1 MKKAAI
7 GILSLLLLTGCW
19 DRLPLRN
26 LQLVDIAGLDLDEE
40 SGDVELAFIV
50 TKLKSAGQ
58 GQGSPKSEVTVL
70 KGPSLVEAV
79 GQAEYLDRAPF
90 LTVSTRTYFL
100 SERFASHD
108 PVPKLAFLL
117 KAPYSSINTPVVV
130 FDGSISKIFKTNSGN
145 NQEFTKNLNEFIISL
160 DRSGMVPTVSMM
172 RFILSQHEPLE
183 DIALPVLKS
192 YNSGME
198 LSGALLF
205 RQGKNTGGNLSKE
218 QVQMV
223 MLLLGNEKGRQRF
236 TGHMS
241 AEAEGG
247 QIEYGFS
254 VKKGNSK
261 ITVHPKS
268 GGLPKV
274 NIGVRM
280 KINIFELGKSGN
292 ILNADYVNQMEKE
305 LSKHLEEKAGATIDT
320 LQKENCDILG
330 IGKEIKAY
338 HPNIWKSLDWRKDF
352 PEMTIEPNF
361 DIQILNS
368 DE

>member
-58 GQGSPKSEVTVL
+58 GEGNPKSEITVL
-70 KGPSLVEAV
+70 RGPSLVEAV
-79 GQAEYLDRAPF
+79 GQGEFIDRAPF
-90 LTVSTRTYFL
+90 LTVNTRTYFL
-100 SERFASHD
+100 SQRFASHD

-130 FDGSISKIFKTNSGN
+130 FDGSISKIFKTKSGN
-145 NQEFTKNLNEFIISL
+145 NQEFTKSLHEFIISM
-160 DRSGMVPTVSMM
+160 DRNGLMPTVSMM
-172 RFILSQHEPLE
+172 RFILSRHEPLE

-198 LSGALLF
+198 LSGAQLF
-205 RQGKNTGGNLSKE
+205 RQGTNTGVNLSKE
-218 QVQMV
+218 QVQML
-223 MLLLGNEKGRQRF
+223 MLLLGKEKGRQRF

-241 AEAEGG
+241 ENAEGR

-280 KINIFELGKSGN
+280 KINVFELGKSVN
-292 ILNADYVNQMEKE
+292 ILNSDYVNQMEKE
-305 LSKHLEEKAGATIDT
+305 LSKHLEEKAAETIET
-320 LQKENCDILG
+320 LQKANCDILG

-361 DIQILNS
+361 DVQILNS
-368 DE
+368 QG

>member
-58 GQGSPKSEVTVL
+58 GGGNPKSEITVL
-70 KGPSLVEAV
+70 RGPSIVEAV
-79 GQAEYLDRAPF
+79 GQGENIDRAPF
-90 LTVSTRTYFL
+90 LTVNTRTYIL
-100 SERFASHD
+100 SKSFASHN

-130 FDGSISKIFKTNSGN
+130 FEGSISKVFKTKSGN
-145 NQEFTKNLNEFIISL
+145 NPEFTKDLHEFIISM
-160 DRSGMVPTVSMM
+160 DSSGMMPTVSMM
-172 RFILSQHEPLE
+172 RFILSWQEPLE
-183 DIALPVLKS
+183 DVALPVLKS
-192 YNSGME
+192 FNSGME

-205 RQGKNTGGNLSKE
+205 RQGKNTGVNLSKE
-218 QVQMV
+218 QVEMV
-223 MLLLGNEKGRQRF
+223 MLLLGKEKGRQRF

-241 AEAEGG
+241 ENAEGR
-247 QIEYGFS
+247 QIVYGFA

-274 NIGVRM
+274 KIGVRM
-280 KINIFELGKSGN
+280 QINVFELGKSVN
-292 ILNADYVNQMEKE
+292 ILNSDYVNQMEKE
-305 LSKHLEEKAGATIDT
+305 LSKHMEEKAAATIET
-320 LQKENCDILG
+320 LQKANCDILG
-330 IGKEIKAY
+330 IGKELKAY

>member
-26 LQLVDIAGLDLDEE
+26 LQLVDMAGLDLDEE
-40 SGDVELAFIV
+40 SGDVELTFIV

-58 GQGSPKSEVTVL
+58 GEGNPQSVITVL
-70 KGPSLVEAV
+70 RGPSLVEAV
-79 GQAEYLDRAPF
+79 GQGEYIDRAPF
-90 LTVSTRTYFL
+90 LTVNTRIYFL
-100 SERFASHD
+100 SERFASHE

-130 FDGSISKIFKTNSGN
+130 LEGSISKVFKTKSGN
-145 NQEFTKNLNEFIISL
+145 NEAFTKNLNEFILSL
-160 DRSGMVPTVSMM
+160 DRKGMMPTVSMM
-172 RFILSQHEPLE
+172 HFILSRQEPLG
-183 DIALPVLKS
+183 DIALPVLKAS
-192 YNSGME
+192 KLGME
-198 LSGALLF
+198 LSGAQLF
-205 RQGKNTGGNLSKE
+205 RQGTNTGVILSKE
-218 QVQMV
+218 QVR
-223 MLLLGNEKGRQRF
+223 MLMMMLDKEKGRQRF

-241 AEAEGG
+241 ENAEGR

-274 NIGVRM
+274 NIGVRLQ
-280 KINIFELGKSGN
+280 INVFELGKSVN
-292 ILNADYVNQMEKE
+292 ILNSDYVNQMEKE
-305 LSKHLEEKAGATIDT
+305 LSKHLEEKAAATIET
-320 LQKENCDILG
+320 LQKANCDILG
-330 IGKEIKAY
+330 IGKEFKAY

-352 PEMTIEPNF
+352 PEMTIEPDF
-361 DIQILNS
+361 DVQILNS
-368 DE
+368 EE